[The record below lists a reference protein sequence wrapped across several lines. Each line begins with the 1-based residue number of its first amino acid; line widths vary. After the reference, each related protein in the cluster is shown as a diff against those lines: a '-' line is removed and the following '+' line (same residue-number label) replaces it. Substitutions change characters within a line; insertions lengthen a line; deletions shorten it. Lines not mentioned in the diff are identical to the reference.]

1 MDKLTVDNLS
11 LSYGA
16 FPILKDTSVK
26 VKQGE
31 ILVLLGPSGSG
42 KTTLLRAI
50 AGLETPQAGTITVGG
65 TTMFNGSAGINLPVE
80 KRNLGLV
87 FQSYALWP
95 HRTVFENVAYGLKLR
110 KVPKPEIQQRVTE
123 ALTQLGLDHLAE
135 RFPHQLSGGQQQR
148 VAIGRALVY
157 KPPVLLLDEPLS
169 NLDAK
174 LRDEAKAWLRRL
186 IIELQLSAI
195 MVTHDQQEAMAIGD
209 RIVLL
214 QDGMI
219 EQEDSPVDIYNKPR
233 TAFAASFFGSTSR
246 IEGTVARV
254 EGEDTIVRS
263 GETEWRGRASA
274 ALAVGEPAIAIF
286 RTERARL
293 SAEPTEGAQQ
303 VKLVQSLFVGDRWEH
318 HLDIRGQALR
328 AVGPQ
333 PLDSKQRWLV
343 VDPRDLWLFPASP
356 RR

>member
-16 FPILKDTSVK
+16 FPILKGTSVK

-50 AGLETPQAGTITVGG
+50 AGLESPQAGTISVGG
-65 TTMFNGSAGINLPVE
+65 TKMFDGAAGLNLPAE

-95 HRTVFENVAYGLKLR
+95 HRTVFDNVAYGLKLR

-123 ALTQLGLDHLAE
+123 ALTQLGLGHLAE

-233 TAFAASFFGSTSR
+233 TAFAAEFFGSTSR
-246 IEGTVARV
+246 IEANVVRAD
-254 EGEDTIVRS
+254 GEDTIIRS
-263 GETEWRGRASA
+263 GETEWRGRSASTLA
-274 ALAVGEPAIAIF
+274 AGSPVVGIF

-293 SAEPTEGAQQ
+293 SSEPVDGGQPVT
-303 VKLVQSLFVGDRWEH
+303 LVQSLFVGDRWEH
-318 HLDIRGQALR
+318 HLDVKGQPLR
-328 AVGPQ
+328 AFGPR
-333 PLDSKQRWLV
+333 PLAGEEGWLS
-343 VDPRDLWLFPASP
+343 VDPSDLWLFPAPASH
-356 RR
+356 